1 MSMPEALSIWLK
13 ERQSR
18 SLDEL
23 AKLAED
29 YTLARK
35 DKATFSPKKPW
46 VSTGVQEA
54 RTQRTG
60 KGRTAPKR
68 EDPCTETRTRVNTAG
83 DKQCFHCRQ
92 WGHLKGGGH
101 GKINVAQKCSIWD
114 INA

>member
-1 MSMPEALSIWLK
+1 MSCYKPLREVEQRVNSTTPEALSIWLK

-35 DKATFSPKKPW
+35 DKVTFSLRKPW

-54 RTQRTG
+54 RTHRTG
-60 KGRTAPKR
+60 EGRTAPKR
-68 EDPCTETRTRVNTAG
+68 EDPHTETRTRVV
-83 DKQCFHCRQ
+83 
-92 WGHLKGGGH
+92 
-101 GKINVAQKCSIWD
+101 INNVYTVDSGAI
-114 INA
+114 